1 MSGEGA
7 DPPRGAGEVGDEL
20 RRLVQRSFRG
30 NVDFLQRAS
39 ELTRTA
45 ARDARQE
52 QLSADE
58 VVKRLVRFNL
68 DYYSLLTDYAQ
79 AFMGDVLALTER
91 SLGGASSGSSGGSAG
106 ATIRA
111 EGPPG
116 SRVRTA
122 FIVENRSNAAVTLG
136 LSATDFRAGNR
147 TVASAGLLH
156 FDPPAPEVPPRGE
169 ATVVVVVELA
179 KELEPGIEYR
189 STIRVAG
196 TPDQELELIAR
207 AVEAE
212 VEITPQPSKTVST
225 EPAPQPAAVSVKAT
239 RRGGGESKPGG
250 GARSTGE
257 RGSAT
262 AGTARGTA
270 AAPAAAAPRKGTQR
284 RAKPAGGEGGGG

>member
-1 MSGEGA
+1 MSGEA
-7 DPPRGAGEVGDEL
+7 TDPPRGAGEVGDEL

-91 SLGGASSGSSGGSAG
+91 SLAGGPSGSVGGSAS

-122 FIVENRSNAAVTLG
+122 FIVENRSSATVTLG
-136 LSATDFRAGNR
+136 LSATDFRAGDR
-147 TVASAGLLH
+147 TVPSAGLLR

-169 ATVVVVVELA
+169 ATVVVIVELA
-179 KELEPGIEYR
+179 KDLEPGIEYR

-207 AVEAE
+207 AVETE
-212 VEITPQPSKTVST
+212 VEITAQPAPTVPA
-225 EPAPQPAAVSVKAT
+225 EPAPQPAVVAVKPAP
-239 RRGGGESKPGG
+239 RESGSPKRA
-250 GARSTGE
+250 ARSRPASK
-257 RGSAT
+257 RGDPADGAT
-262 AGTARGTA
+262 
-270 AAPAAAAPRKGTQR
+270 AAAAPTPKAPKR
-284 RAKPAGGEGGGG
+284 RAKSPGGEGGGR